1 VKGKEERKNT
11 DLGQLGGFAQRG
23 HLLGGVDAEG
33 PAAAVRLDGLV
44 GMSRRPGEEVEE
56 AIPGCA
62 YDERRDL
69 KIEKNINARTG
80 G

>member
-1 VKGKEERKNT
+1 
-11 DLGQLGGFAQRG
+11 
-23 HLLGGVDAEG
+23 
-33 PAAAVRLDGLV
+33 
-44 GMSRRPGEEVEE
+44 MSRRPGEEVEE
-56 AIPGCA
+56 AIPGYA